1 MATEQTPKRW
11 IDEKSDRELDRD
23 TAAAYAEVSKS
34 NKSPVAALQKI
45 GKLWLK
51 WDSRPRPKTRAR
63 NALKQ
68 LVGVPAD
75 ENGTWYFEQ
84 ALRDALASAMNEES
98 EFETDKWN
106 EAAGDGSRNMERY
119 GREKESNDRVRSIF
133 RAAIRIDAGQE
144 DINRV
149 LRAIKKLEA
158 DDEAEAE
165 EDSK

>member
-84 ALRDALASAMNEES
+84 ALRDAWL
-98 EFETDKWN
+98 
-106 EAAGDGSRNMERY
+106 MERY

-165 EDSK
+165 EDPK